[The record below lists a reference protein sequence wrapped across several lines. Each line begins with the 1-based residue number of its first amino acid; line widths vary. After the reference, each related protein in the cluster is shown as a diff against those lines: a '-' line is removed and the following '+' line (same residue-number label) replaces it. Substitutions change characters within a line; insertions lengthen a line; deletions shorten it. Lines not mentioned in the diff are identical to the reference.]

1 MFKIELFE
9 TARCNFF
16 KTNPVEIKR
25 MSNIFQT
32 NVEQIYLLTE
42 LLFKD
47 ISKNKREKFKI
58 FKFIV
63 ILVPLKACSGFPGVV
78 VQLVKNLPAIR
89 ETWI

>member
-47 ISKNKREKFKI
+47 TQKTK
-58 FKFIV
+58 
-63 ILVPLKACSGFPGVV
+63 G
-78 VQLVKNLPAIR
+78 KNL
-89 ETWI
+89 